1 MSSDHVLIKLSD
13 FKEICSDLKRSGD
26 IIKGVLKTTRKS
38 RSSDKKS
45 KNAKRNLDQKS
56 GKKTKRR
63 KEDVSN
69 NGDEVE
75 KEKTVPDIKSNPTS
89 EDSESNSSNLSSEDG
104 Y

>member
-1 MSSDHVLIKLSD
+1 MSDHVLIKLSD

-38 RSSDKKS
+38 RSNNKKT
-45 KNAKRNLDQKS
+45 KNVKRNLDQKS
-56 GKKTKRR
+56 DKKTKRR

-69 NGDEVE
+69 TSDEIE
-75 KEKTVPDIKSNPTS
+75 KEKNIPEIKSNPTS
-89 EDSESNSSNLSSEDG
+89 EDSESNSSTLSSEDG

>member
-1 MSSDHVLIKLSD
+1 MSDHVLIKLSD

-38 RSSDKKS
+38 RSNNKKT
-45 KNAKRNLDQKS
+45 KNVKRNLDQKS
-56 GKKTKRR
+56 DKKTKRR

-69 NGDEVE
+69 TSDEIE
-75 KEKTVPDIKSNPTS
+75 KEKNISEIKSNPTS
-89 EDSESNSSNLSSEDG
+89 EDSESNSSTLSSEDG